1 MEVNK
6 LASGEVRTSVAGSPP
21 DAMRFP
27 INTIVVS
34 GVLACSLSLSA
45 AGPEADFGFDQD
57 FDLGGLSALSLE
69 QLMEVEVEIASKKAE
84 PISAIPAA
92 VSIITSED
100 IRRSAA
106 RTLPEILRQAA
117 GVQVARQNGNYWA
130 VSVRGFQDV
139 FANKLL
145 VLQDG
150 RSLYTPLFSGTFWD
164 VQDTVL
170 ADIDRIEIVRGPG
183 GTVWGANAV
192 NGVINI
198 ITKSAKDTLGTQ
210 VSVGYGSEL
219 QGNYSAR
226 YGAKLSE
233 DLFIRLY
240 GKYANHD
247 NTRLASGDGAN
258 DGFYTGRGG
267 FRMDWA
273 LSELAEMTLSGE
285 VYGGKVNNTYST
297 YDPSI
302 AFPAAQIGSEAAQ
315 SGVGGGHALGRYVRE
330 YGDATLT
337 LQAYYDRSV
346 RQTAIFDEN
355 RDTGDLELKYQFG
368 IGARHQIVAGA
379 GYRISSDVQGS
390 TSTISFPQSE
400 RVTHLANAFI
410 QDDISLIED
419 KLKLLLGT
427 KLEHNQF
434 TGVEVQPSA
443 RLHLQIATNQ
453 AAWLSVSRAVR
464 TPSRVEDDVVI
475 VSFNPTI
482 GAVGLPT
489 VLDGQR
495 GIDSEKM
502 LAYEAGYRIRAT
514 ARFTLDVAAF
524 YNQYDDLRSIEL
536 DGVGAHPAITS
547 APLVGAIF
555 SDANGVEGE
564 AYGVEISPS
573 FQLQDWWRLTTS
585 YSYLNMDLRGR
596 PNSNDT
602 ITPREEDQSPD
613 HTISIGSRMNL
624 DHNVDLDVFARYVD
638 QLDAAR
644 ANNGQGAAVPSYWS
658 LDARIGWHPKPGM
671 EFSLAGQ
678 SLLDYRRPEFEPTF
692 VSVQST
698 EIEHSVLAML
708 TYQF

>member
-1 MEVNK
+1 M
-6 LASGEVRTSVAGSPP
+6 RHSVHS
-21 DAMRFP
+21 
-27 INTIVVS
+27 IVVS
-34 GVLACSLSLSA
+34 GLLVGSLSFSA
-45 AGPEADFGFDQD
+45 AAPPGAPEELGFDQE
-57 FDLGGLSALSLE
+57 FNLGDLSALSLE
-69 QLMEVEVEIASKKAE
+69 QLMEVEVKIASKKAE
-84 PISAIPAA
+84 PISSIPAA

-130 VSVRGFQDV
+130 VSIRGFQAV

-150 RSLYTPLFSGTFWD
+150 RSLYSPLFSGTFWD

-219 QGNYSAR
+219 QGIYSAR
-226 YGAKLSE
+226 YGAKLSD

-247 NTRLASGDGAN
+247 NTRLASGAGAN
-258 DGFYTGRGG
+258 DGFYSARGG
-267 FRMDWA
+267 FRMDWS
-273 LSELAEMTLSGE
+273 LSEVAEMTLSGE
-285 VYGGKVNNTYST
+285 VYGGKVNNTYTT
-297 YDPSI
+297 YDPTI

-315 SGVGGGHALGRYVRE
+315 SGVGGGHALGRFTRD
-330 YGDATLT
+330 YGDGTLT

-346 RQTAIFDEN
+346 RQTAISDES
-355 RDTGDLELKYQFG
+355 RDTGDVELKYQFDVG
-368 IGARHQIVAGA
+368 NRHSIVAGA
-379 GYRISSDVQGS
+379 GYRISSDIQGS
-390 TSTISFPQSE
+390 TATLSFPEDE
-400 RVTHLANAFI
+400 RVTHLANAFV

-419 KLKLLLGT
+419 KLKLAIGT

-443 RLHLQIATNQ
+443 RLHLQIAANQ
-453 AAWLSVSRAVR
+453 AAWVSVARAVR
-464 TPSRVEDDVVI
+464 TPSRIEDDVVI

-482 GAVGLPT
+482 GLPT
-489 VLDGQR
+489 VFDGR
-495 GIDSEKM
+495 RSVRAEKL
-502 LAYEAGYRIRAT
+502 LAYEAGYRIRASS
-514 ARFTLDVAAF
+514 RFTLDVAAF
-524 YNQYDDLRSIEL
+524 YNQYDDIRSIEFG
-536 DGVGAHPAITS
+536 GVGAHPGITA
-547 APLVGAIF
+547 APFVGAIF
-555 SDANGVEGE
+555 HDANNIEGE

-585 YSYLNMDLRGR
+585 YSYLNMDLRGK

-613 HTISIGSRMNL
+613 HTISIGSRMDL

-638 QLDAAR
+638 QLDVAR
-644 ANNGQGAAVPSYWS
+644 ANNGQGAAVPAYWT
-658 LDARIGWHPKPGM
+658 LDARIGWRPKPGM
-671 EFSLAGQ
+671 EFSIAGQ
-678 SLLDYRRPEFEPTF
+678 SLFDDRRTEFEPTLI
-692 VSVQST
+692 SVQST
-698 EIEHSVLAML
+698 EIEHSVLAMF